1 MEKIGVLVW
10 GLGNMGRGIAEM
22 LLTKEGIEVVGAI
35 EKRIANDV
43 DLGIYL
49 NKEVR
54 LNVMVGN
61 NPEKMILE
69 TKPDICILAINSF
82 VKGVMEEISILAKHK
97 VCVITIAEEMAYPYD
112 SEPDLSKELDRLAK
126 KNEITILGTG
136 VNPGFV
142 LDTLILQ
149 LSLAVRH
156 VEKIKAIRI
165 NDLSPFGKT
174 VMEEQGVG
182 LSEVEFNIGI
192 ENGSIYGHVGFLQ
205 SIPMIARAMGLEYD
219 EIVQTREPIISK
231 VYRETK
237 DIIVKPGMVAGCRHI
252 AIAKKDGKEIII
264 LEHPQQIRPDLEEIE
279 TGDYIEIFGDPH
291 LKMRIK
297 PEVPGGIGT
306 IAAAV
311 NAIPQVLNA
320 SPGLVTMVDL
330 PVVHAIMDDFR
341 NHLK

>member
-35 EKRIANDV
+35 EKRTGNEV

-54 LNVMVGN
+54 LGVMVGN
-61 NPEKMILE
+61 NPEKIILE

-82 VKGVMEEISILAKHK
+82 VKGVMDEISLLAKHK
-97 VCVITIAEEMAYPYD
+97 VSVITIAEEMAYPYD

-126 KNEITILGTG
+126 ENEITILGTG

-156 VEKIKAIRI
+156 VDKIKAIRI

-182 LSEVEFNIGI
+182 LTEEEFNLGI
-192 ENGSIYGHVGFLQ
+192 ENESIYGHVGFLQ

-219 EIVQTREPIISK
+219 EIIQTREPIISK

-237 DIIVKPGMVAGCRHI
+237 DVAVKPGMVAGCKHT
-252 AIAKKDGKEIII
+252 AVAKKDGKEIII

-320 SPGLVTMVDL
+320 NPGLVTMIDL

-341 NHLK
+341 NHLN

>member
-22 LLTKEGIEVVGAI
+22 LLTKEGIEIVGAI
-35 EKRIANDV
+35 EKRVETEV
-43 DLGIYL
+43 DLGIFL

-54 LNVMVGN
+54 LGAMVGN
-61 NPEKMILE
+61 DPEKIILE

-82 VKGVMEEISILAKHK
+82 VKGVMEEISLLARHK

-112 SEPDLSKELDRLAK
+112 SEPELSKELDRLAK
-126 KNEITILGTG
+126 ENEITILGTG

-156 VEKIKAIRI
+156 VDRIKAIRI

-182 LSEVEFNIGI
+182 LSEEEFNVGI

-219 EIVQTREPIISK
+219 EIIQTREPIISK
-231 VYRETK
+231 VHRETK
-237 DIIVKPGMVAGCRHI
+237 DVIVKPGMVAGCRHT
-252 AIAKKDGKEIII
+252 AVAKKDGKDMII
-264 LEHPQQIRPDLEEIE
+264 LEHPQQVRPDLEEIE

-320 SPGLVTMVDL
+320 KPGLVTMVDL

-341 NHLK
+341 NHLN